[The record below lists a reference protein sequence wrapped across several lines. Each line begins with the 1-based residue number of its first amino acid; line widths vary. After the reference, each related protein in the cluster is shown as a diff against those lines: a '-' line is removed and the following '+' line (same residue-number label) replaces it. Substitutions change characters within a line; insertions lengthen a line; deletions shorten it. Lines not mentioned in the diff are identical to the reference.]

1 MQSLFKQEVKK
12 DVFKEEIHKLALVIN
27 ELNGDKGKL
36 QYKEF
41 VKHSKYD
48 EKKFKLL
55 LIIKLM
61 LLVQLMLRLFLIKL
75 IV

>member
-12 DVFKEEIHKLALVIN
+12 DVFKEEIHKLALAIN

-36 QYKEF
+36 QYKEL

-48 EKKFKLL
+48 ERNLNSC
-55 LIIKLM
+55 
-61 LLVQLMLRLFLIKL
+61 
-75 IV
+75 